1 MARINKR
8 LVSIGFGKE
17 TTKGTAVAPTAW
29 YPSLDISFSDKIE
42 RVTQESAFGVLDKNS
57 GRYTV
62 KEWGEGDL
70 EGAIY
75 KNIFGHILTNFFGQV
90 PTTTTV
96 ETTAKKH
103 VWTILGTSNSHITHT
118 IALDEANEDLR
129 FAYGMLTSLSINYV
143 VDDFVRFTATFKS
156 KKSSAVSNTVS
167 FVADTKFLPKHA
179 VIKAAATGSAN
190 LGAASA
196 LTNIRSLTI
205 EFNKNVKETQAL
217 GSTDLEALYAG
228 DFEVTGTIERFYD
241 DTTFRGYARNNT
253 ERSLRVDLIDT
264 ATTVGASTN
273 PSLRFDF
280 EQVSFDFPEAGDDDG
295 LLTES
300 IGFVGLFNLSAGKT
314 VTAELTND
322 TASY

>member
-1 MARINKR
+1 MARIHKR
-8 LVSIGFGKE
+8 QVAVGFGKE
-17 TTKGTAVAPTAW
+17 TTKGTAVAASIW
-29 YPSLDISFSDKIE
+29 YPSLDLSFADNID
-42 RVTQESAFGVLDKNS
+42 RVTQESSFGVLDKNS

-62 KEWGEGDL
+62 KQWGEGDI
-70 EGAIY
+70 EGAVY
-75 KNIFGHILTNFFGQV
+75 KNLFGHILTNFFGQT

-103 VWTILGTSNSHITHT
+103 VWTMLGTSNSHITHT
-118 IALDEANEDLR
+118 ISIDDANEDLR
-129 FAYGMLTSLSINYV
+129 FAYGMLTSLTITYA
-143 VDDFVRFTATFKS
+143 VDDFVRFTGTFMS

-167 FVADTKFLPKHA
+167 YVADTKFLPNHA
-179 VIKAAATGSAN
+179 VIKAAATGSSN
-190 LGAASA
+190 LTAASA
-196 LTNIRSLTI
+196 LTNIRAVTL
-205 EFNKNVKETQAL
+205 EFNKNVKATQAL

-228 DFEVTGTIERFYD
+228 EFEVTGTIERFYD

-253 ERSLRVDLIDT
+253 ERSLRFDLIDT
-264 ATTVGASTN
+264 ATTVGAITN

-280 EQVSFDFPEAGDDDG
+280 EQVSFEFPEQGDDDG

-300 IGFVGLFNLSAGKT
+300 IGFTALWNVSAGKT